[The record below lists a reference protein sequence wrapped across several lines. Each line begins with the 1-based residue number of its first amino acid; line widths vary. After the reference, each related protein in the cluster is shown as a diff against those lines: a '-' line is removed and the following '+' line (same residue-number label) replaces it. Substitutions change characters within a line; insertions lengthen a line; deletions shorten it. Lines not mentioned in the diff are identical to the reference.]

1 MRFVL
6 RWNRCHWPGVRP
18 SMKVLWSLLACSLL
32 LGVVSAPSAADAPS
46 ALLGRMAAINPGLE
60 SFTAHI
66 SSTVDVLN
74 IPFMH
79 PQLDGTFYHKHPSMN
94 KIVITSG
101 LPGIAK
107 QFSKLY
113 PQVPSPSQWPSLYE
127 ISFAGDVAGVTSL
140 RLIPRKHGRI
150 DHIDVK
156 VDDSHATVTEMR
168 WNYIDGGYAR
178 LTQKFALLDGHRVVV
193 AQNGHVEVPLYK
205 ADIVTTLSGYVWNPS
220 IPDSFFGDG
229 K

>member
-1 MRFVL
+1 M
-6 RWNRCHWPGVRP
+6 
-18 SMKVLWSLLACSLL
+18 LWSLLACSLFL
-32 LGVVSAPSAADAPS
+32 YTTATTSAADAPS
-46 ALLGRMAAINPGLE
+46 ALLGRMATINPGLH

-79 PQLDGTFYHKHPSMN
+79 PQLDGTVYHKHPSMN

-113 PQVPSPSQWPSLYE
+113 PQVPSPTQWPMLYE
-127 ISFAGDVAGVTSL
+127 ISLVGDEAGVTSL
-140 RLIPRKHGRI
+140 RLVPRKHGRV

-156 VDDSHATVTEMR
+156 VDDSHATVSQMR
-168 WNYIDGGYAR
+168 WDYTDGGYA
-178 LTQKFALLDGHRVVV
+178 LLAQKFGMIDGHRVV
-193 AQNGHVEVPLYK
+193 
-205 ADIVTTLSGYVWNPS
+205 
-220 IPDSFFGDG
+220 
-229 K
+229 